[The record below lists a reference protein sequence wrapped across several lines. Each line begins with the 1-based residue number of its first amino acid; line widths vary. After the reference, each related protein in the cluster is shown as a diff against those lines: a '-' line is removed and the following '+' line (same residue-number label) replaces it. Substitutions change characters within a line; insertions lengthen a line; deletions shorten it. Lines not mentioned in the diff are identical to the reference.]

1 MMSGSKG
8 HACQIVRAQSANNPQ
23 ASGGKIPLEPG
34 TIISAGEPSME
45 NQYFNESLQNFV
57 RDFAYGGAIRHLVDL
72 GYDTDRIIKEY
83 HYPLSRDTIDK
94 MVRDHLESKK
104 EGRTFP

>member
-1 MMSGSKG
+1 MD
-8 HACQIVRAQSANNPQ
+8 
-23 ASGGKIPLEPG
+23 
-34 TIISAGEPSME
+34 IIKNDFVCFRMEDKME

-94 MVRDHLESKK
+94 MVQEHLKNRSGK
-104 EGRTFP
+104 

>member
-1 MMSGSKG
+1 MD
-8 HACQIVRAQSANNPQ
+8 
-23 ASGGKIPLEPG
+23 
-34 TIISAGEPSME
+34 IIKNDFICFRMENKME

-94 MVRDHLESKK
+94 MVQEHLKNRSGK
-104 EGRTFP
+104 

>member
-1 MMSGSKG
+1 MD
-8 HACQIVRAQSANNPQ
+8 
-23 ASGGKIPLEPG
+23 
-34 TIISAGEPSME
+34 IIKNDFVCFRMEDKME

-72 GYDTDRIIKEY
+72 GYDTDRIVNEY

-94 MVRDHLESKK
+94 IVQEHLKNRSGK
-104 EGRTFP
+104 

>member
-1 MMSGSKG
+1 MD
-8 HACQIVRAQSANNPQ
+8 
-23 ASGGKIPLEPG
+23 
-34 TIISAGEPSME
+34 IIKNDFICFRMENKME

-83 HYPLSRDTIDK
+83 HYPLSKDTIDK
-94 MVRDHLESKK
+94 MVQEHLKNRSGK
-104 EGRTFP
+104 

>member
-1 MMSGSKG
+1 M
-8 HACQIVRAQSANNPQ
+8 
-23 ASGGKIPLEPG
+23 E
-34 TIISAGEPSME
+34 IIKNDFICFRMEDKME

-83 HYPLSRDTIDK
+83 HYPLSRDVIDK
-94 MVRDHLESKK
+94 MVQEHLKNRSGK
-104 EGRTFP
+104 

>member
-1 MMSGSKG
+1 MD
-8 HACQIVRAQSANNPQ
+8 
-23 ASGGKIPLEPG
+23 
-34 TIISAGEPSME
+34 IIKNDFICLRMGINME

-72 GYDTDRIIKEY
+72 GYDTDRIVKEY

-94 MVRDHLESKK
+94 IVQEHLKNRSGK
-104 EGRTFP
+104 

>member
-1 MMSGSKG
+1 MLNSPPK
-8 HACQIVRAQSANNPQ
+8 IKVRD
-23 ASGGKIPLEPG
+23 LY
-34 TIISAGEPSME
+34 ME

-83 HYPLSRDTIDK
+83 HYPLPRDVIDK
-94 MVRDHLESKK
+94 MVQDHLDGNKNQ
-104 EGRTFP
+104 

>member
-1 MMSGSKG
+1 MD
-8 HACQIVRAQSANNPQ
+8 
-23 ASGGKIPLEPG
+23 
-34 TIISAGEPSME
+34 IIKNDFVCFRMENKME

-83 HYPLSRDTIDK
+83 HYPLSKDTIDK
-94 MVRDHLESKK
+94 MVQEHLKNRSGK
-104 EGRTFP
+104 